1 MSTPAR
7 AQHATEETAQQFAN
21 NWDVILCPV
30 MRNLKLHASF
40 DFKRCAAV
48 QYFLLVHTM
57 VLSSSDFTLHF
68 ALSKKYFSKQT
79 KQDPIQ
85 WWYRKTKVRTRQRR
99 SGRSISCNWITVPRA
114 EAGTRVEAGLDNLQE
129 PASLIRSPQE
139 PGRKNVTISPQP
151 QCSNL
156 GFRTF

>member
-21 NWDVILCPV
+21 NWDVILCPA

-57 VLSSSDFTLHF
+57 VLSSSDFTF
-68 ALSKKYFSKQT
+68 CQQKYFWTS

-85 WWYRKTKVRTRQRR
+85 WRYRKTKVRTRQRR